1 MAPTLSKMQSV
12 NKLRIAIVAPLYYTV
27 PPTKYGGTERVV
39 AYLIEGLV
47 SLGHSV
53 TLYAA
58 EGCKTGAE
66 LVQCTP
72 ITLHD
77 AGITG
82 TIAEMQYPYTLQLKR
97 VLADLTSYDVVNI
110 HHGIFPFHR
119 DIFDRPGPYV
129 WTDHCELHVENK
141 GETLQTLYNNANA
154 GATSISD
161 SQRDILTGAE
171 YWLQTIYHGLP
182 KYLLAPVSSTKPE
195 YLAFLGRLAPEKG
208 APDAVRISALA
219 GKHLKVA
226 AKREAIH
233 ETYFKESVKPLF
245 EKHDVDYIGEIADA
259 GKSVF
264 LSGAVALIFPIAWKE
279 PFGLVMIEAIACGT
293 PVIAYNKGAVPEVVE
308 EGVTGFI
315 VNSVEEAAA
324 RVADAAKLD
333 RKRIRAE
340 FEKRWTSVTMAQKYE
355 ELFYRIRDGTAW
367 TQTTSSGTNSFTSQ
381 CDSNDNVTDNANTA
395 AHVCPG
401 HHHCTKAQAGHSKAH
416 VGSSD
421 SGVATD
427 PTDELEDSIAELQI
441 ANTDTAK

>member
-1 MAPTLSKMQSV
+1 MAPTLSKTPSV
-12 NKLRIAIVAPLYYTV
+12 NKLRIAIVAPLYYTI

-39 AYLIEGLV
+39 TYLIDGLI

-66 LVQCTP
+66 LVMCSP
-72 ITLHD
+72 MTLHD

-82 TIAEMQYPYTLQLKR
+82 TIAEMRYPYTIQLRR

-110 HHGIFPFHR
+110 HHGIFPFH
-119 DIFDRPGPYV
+119 IEVFDRPGPYV

-141 GETLQTLYNNANA
+141 GETLRTLYNNANA
-154 GATSISD
+154 GATSISN

-171 YWLQTIYHGLP
+171 YWLETIYHGLP
-182 KYLLAPVSSTKPE
+182 KYLLAPVTSIKPE

-219 GKHLKVA
+219 GMHLKVA
-226 AKREAIH
+226 AKREDIH
-233 ETYFKESVKPLF
+233 DTYFKESVKPLF
-245 EKHDVDYIGEIADA
+245 EKHDVDFIGEIADT

-264 LSGAVALIFPIAWKE
+264 LSGAIALIFPIAWKE
-279 PFGLVMIEAIACGT
+279 PFGLVMIEAMACGT

-315 VNSVEEAAA
+315 VNTVEEAAS

-333 RKRIRAE
+333 RKRVRAE
-340 FEKRWTSVTMAQKYE
+340 FEKRWTSVTMAEKYQD
-355 ELFYRIRDGTAW
+355 LFFRIRDGTAW
-367 TQTTSSGTNSFTSQ
+367 THATPSGTNSFMGQSES
-381 CDSNDNVTDNANTA
+381 DSNDIEGTEND

-401 HHHCTKAQAGHSKAH
+401 HQHCAKAREENLEAR
-416 VGSSD
+416 VDSSN
-421 SGVATD
+421 SEVATGG
-427 PTDELEDSIAELQI
+427 TDELENSIAELQI
-441 ANTDTAK
+441 TNTHMAK